1 MSWELIALFIGL
13 ALIAEILGTI
23 GGFGSSL
30 FFIPIAGY
38 FLDFHSVL
46 GITGLFHVSS
56 NLFKMA
62 LFRKGINKKL
72 ILYLGVPAVIFVII
86 GAYFSN
92 QIKSEYLEFGL
103 AIFLIITSIVFL
115 IFKTLSFKP
124 SIKNSIIGG
133 VLSGGVAGL
142 LGTGG
147 AIRGITLSSFSLTP
161 AVFIATSAVIDLGVD
176 ASRSVVYIM
185 NGYVHKHDLY
195 LIPFLVGAA
204 FLGTLIGK
212 KILTK
217 VSDERFKSLVLILV
231 LITGLS
237 TIAKVVFG

>member
-1 MSWELIALFIGL
+1 MSWELIVLFILL

-46 GITGLFHVSS
+46 GITALFHVSS
-56 NLFKMA
+56 NLFKIA
-62 LFRKGINKKL
+62 LFRKGIDKKL
-72 ILYLGVPAVIFVII
+72 ILYLGIPAVIFVIL

-92 QIKSEYLEFGL
+92 KIQSEYLEIGL
-103 AIFLIITSIVFL
+103 AIFLIATSLVFL
-115 IFKTLSFKP
+115 IFKTFAIQP

-133 VLSGGVAGL
+133 ILSGGIAGL

-147 AIRGITLSSFSLTP
+147 AIRGITLSAFNLTP
-161 AVFIATSAVIDLGVD
+161 AVFIATSAIIDLGVD
-176 ASRSVVYIM
+176 ASRSVVYIL
-185 NGYVHKHDLY
+185 NGYVHQHDLY
-195 LIPFLVGAA
+195 LIPFLIGAS

-217 VSDERFKSLVLILV
+217 VSDKRFKSLVLILV

-237 TIAKVVFG
+237 TLSKVIFS